1 MRMNAWA
8 EIDTKP
14 KRLNLAI
21 TGWPA
26 RLQPLLQKIGSGVE
40 IYAWVPSLC
49 ASFGLCY
56 RPDEMQIRPL
66 FFFIKIFNIPM
77 KEFLKKT
84 IYSFFSIN
92 LYYWNFGLVFDRILD

>member
-1 MRMNAWA
+1 MNAWA

-40 IYAWVPSLC
+40 IYA
-49 ASFGLCY
+49 
-56 RPDEMQIRPL
+56 
-66 FFFIKIFNIPM
+66 
-77 KEFLKKT
+77 
-84 IYSFFSIN
+84 
-92 LYYWNFGLVFDRILD
+92 